1 MTASPEHTPLR
12 LRVATADLV
21 ASHPANER
29 PVQYLQILEAQIQ
42 DLAPYAPSAQWLADF
57 CEGFFIGA
65 AGSIFVQPL
74 TKRTDP
80 PDTPRDP
87 SWTTLTPAAQLE
99 GAVYEFVPSKST
111 DSFLFCKKNESSATS
126 EASADSSMDF
136 RAALIR
142 RDVGCILTGD
152 EPSAC
157 IASHIVPKRLGDDRI
172 NSILSW
178 ANCANPSGRFDMRV
192 GILVTATIDRYID
205 DMHLCFRKVVRPQRK
220 CIRHP
225 DPTWQGQDTYMVQQ
239 LAPGGIDEPVSMN
252 PRLHGR
258 IVTLPSHRNE
268 QELPPAIIYQ
278 WHYVQCVLT
287 RFGKDLPAEGR
298 LCYLNIPFRT
308 RTEKEDSDDDQHF
321 RDGGGTALYPQQ
333 QWDDWMEEAMTKTVA
348 KERVGGWLQGVNV

>member
-29 PVQYLQILEAQIQ
+29 PVQYLQILEAQIK
-42 DLAPYAPSAQWLADF
+42 DLAPYAPSAQWLVDF
-57 CEGFFIGA
+57 CEGFFICA
-65 AGSIFVQPL
+65 AGSIFVQPW
-74 TKRTDP
+74 TKRTEP
-80 PDTPRDP
+80 HDTPRDP

-99 GAVYEFVPSKST
+99 GAVYEFVPSEPTGSL
-111 DSFLFCKKNESSATS
+111 LFCKKNESSATS

-178 ANCANPSGRFDMRV
+178 ANCPNPSGRFDMRV

-220 CIRHP
+220 CIS
-225 DPTWQGQDTYMVQQ
+225 T
-239 LAPGGIDEPVSMN
+239 S
-252 PRLHGR
+252 
-258 IVTLPSHRNE
+258 
-268 QELPPAIIYQ
+268 
-278 WHYVQCVLT
+278 
-287 RFGKDLPAEGR
+287 
-298 LCYLNIPFRT
+298 
-308 RTEKEDSDDDQHF
+308 
-321 RDGGGTALYPQQ
+321 
-333 QWDDWMEEAMTKTVA
+333 
-348 KERVGGWLQGVNV
+348 